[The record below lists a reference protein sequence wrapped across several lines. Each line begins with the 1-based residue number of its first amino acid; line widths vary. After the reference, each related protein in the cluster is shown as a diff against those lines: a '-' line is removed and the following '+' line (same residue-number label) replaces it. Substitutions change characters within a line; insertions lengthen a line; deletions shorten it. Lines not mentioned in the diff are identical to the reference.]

1 MVNITDIV
9 YVWFSRTY
17 QPGFEWVAFVHE
29 GAWMLVF
36 SILIAMLVVLFFFRG
51 NLNFLSQ
58 NSFLQRLALL
68 WIVQNFILC
77 VSVGIRN
84 FYYIQHMGLAY
95 KRIGLLFYLFLVA
108 VGLITILIKVYG
120 KKTMH
125 FLLKVNG
132 WVAYTLLVLSALI
145 NWDVLILNYNLKH
158 RDTVPVDV
166 EFLLEMHPS
175 VMPIL
180 EANSAALSSIRPPL
194 QRNDVATP
202 GSNWVSQYLDQE
214 KQQFLATDAQY
225 SWLSW
230 NLADQQLRQYLH
242 TKTPQ

>member
-1 MVNITDIV
+1 
-9 YVWFSRTY
+9 
-17 QPGFEWVAFVHE
+17 
-29 GAWMLVF
+29 
-36 SILIAMLVVLFFFRG
+36 
-51 NLNFLSQ
+51 
-58 NSFLQRLALL
+58 
-68 WIVQNFILC
+68 
-77 VSVGIRN
+77 
-84 FYYIQHMGLAY
+84 
-95 KRIGLLFYLFLVA
+95 
-108 VGLITILIKVYG
+108 
-120 KKTMH
+120 
-125 FLLKVNG
+125 
-132 WVAYTLLVLSALI
+132 LVLSALI

-242 TKTPQ
+242 TKTPE